1 MEIKTLTEARAD
13 RVLVRVQEAEGLTD
27 PRIQV
32 VVTLPGAT
40 YDAGAAA
47 DVLAGNYQRARAE
60 LDLRERQVAL
70 MKEAEK
76 GYQFALRE
84 LQGQLADE
92 QAARRRVEMQR
103 NEFDHDRHTERDR
116 ADGLR
121 ESLAKTVAEANT
133 RERRQAEELNKRFTF
148 QQVEDAKANAR
159 ASEGA
164 RIRTEIRGLL
174 NRPGIEQRMEMEQSP
189 GAQELARV
197 IRQIRE
203 LLDNP
208 A

>member
-47 DVLAGNYQRARAE
+47 DVLAENYQRARAE
-60 LDLRERQVAL
+60 LGAAQVNEEYHLAQIAKLEAQVREYNL
-70 MKEAEK
+70 
-76 GYQFALRE
+76 
-84 LQGQLADE
+84 
-92 QAARRRVEMQR
+92 
-103 NEFDHDRHTERDR
+103 DRHTERDR
-116 ADGLR
+116 ADRAELELR
-121 ESLAKTVAEANT
+121 ELRADV
-133 RERRQAEELNKRFTF
+133 RRQAEELNKRFTF

-164 RIRTEIRGLL
+164 RIRSQIRGLVNTKRVDDAL
-174 NRPGIEQRMEMEQSP
+174 RRPDPEADRDFIGSP
-189 GAQELARV
+189 MGSWSALSALIGE
-197 IRQIRE
+197 IRE